1 METNAEQSCTSWC
14 STVRNRWNYNFRNVS
29 SLAKVSA
36 YEKNNPPTTL
46 PPQSTA
52 DPGKCRNNRSSG
64 WWVPPHC
71 CHCSLSLGAGPT
83 ALCSSN
89 YQVASGGTLPV
100 SALVDTGTEVTVLQG
115 DIALNEEICA
125 LGGSSTLLSKPRLL

>member
-1 METNAEQSCTSWC
+1 MRNNHAQAGVPQSEIGGIITSEMFHHWQKLVP
-14 STVRNRWNYNFRNVS
+14 T
-29 SLAKVSA
+29 K
-36 YEKNNPPTTL
+36 KIIPPQPRL
-46 PPQSTA
+46 RPQSTA

-89 YQVASGGTLPV
+89 YQAASGGTLPV